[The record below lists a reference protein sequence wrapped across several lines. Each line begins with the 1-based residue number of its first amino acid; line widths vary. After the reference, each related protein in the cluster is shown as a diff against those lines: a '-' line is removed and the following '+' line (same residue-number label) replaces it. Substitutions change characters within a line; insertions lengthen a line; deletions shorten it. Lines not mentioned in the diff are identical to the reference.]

1 MSNKQYVVAIEI
13 GSSKILGAIAEKT
26 TSGVLN
32 VRSLEREDAK
42 NCVRYGCVQNITTTR
57 SCVDRILTRLS
68 AGTEGQIKSVFVG
81 VSGRSLHSVMN
92 EVNRPLDP
100 SRPVN
105 AEDVRRAEDAASE
118 AIISGYET
126 VDVEPRSYAID
137 KQVVTEPPVGYTGSQ
152 INVKV
157 NLIVAKSSLKLNLER
172 AIDENKVR
180 VRKYI
185 ATPLAVGKQ
194 ILTTAERT
202 LGCMLVDIGAETT
215 TVAIFKADSLYYLVT
230 LPMGS
235 RNISLDI
242 AKGLSVLEEDA
253 ERVKKNLSNPL
264 DVNAEPVVIDG
275 INSNEA
281 VQYITARVG
290 ELVANIVKQIGDSGL
305 TAADVKSIVL
315 VGGGAQM
322 NGLAHTLEE
331 VSKVKVRMGEQPQS
345 INFLNH
351 TNNRPEYIEL
361 FSIIASGA
369 ELLRDNESCIE
380 QYNFSEAADFH
391 VADEAKNEEEVEEQA
406 GKGNGD
412 DKKPSGGEKKGR
424 SWFDGFKKVMNGL
437 LSESDGDS

>member
-1 MSNKQYVVAIEI
+1 M
-13 GSSKILGAIAEKT
+13 
-26 TSGVLN
+26 
-32 VRSLEREDAK
+32 
-42 NCVRYGCVQNITTTR
+42 
-57 SCVDRILTRLS
+57 
-68 AGTEGQIKSVFVG
+68 
-81 VSGRSLHSVMN
+81 
-92 EVNRPLDP
+92 
-100 SRPVN
+100 
-105 AEDVRRAEDAASE
+105 
-118 AIISGYET
+118 
-126 VDVEPRSYAID
+126 
-137 KQVVTEPPVGYTGSQ
+137 
-152 INVKV
+152 
-157 NLIVAKSSLKLNLER
+157 
-172 AIDENKVR
+172 
-180 VRKYI
+180 
-185 ATPLAVGKQ
+185 
-194 ILTTAERT
+194 
-202 LGCMLVDIGAETT
+202 
-215 TVAIFKADSLYYLVT
+215 
-230 LPMGS
+230 
-235 RNISLDI
+235 
-242 AKGLSVLEEDA
+242 LEEDA

-391 VADEAKNEEEVEEQA
+391 VADETKNEEEVEKQA
-406 GKGNGD
+406 GNDNGD
-412 DKKPSGGEKKGR
+412 DKKSSGGEKKGR